1 MSRTAVVTDSNSGI
15 TQKQAGEL
23 GLHVLPMPFIM
34 DGEGFFEDIS
44 LTQEL
49 FYDKLNAGASIS
61 TSQPSLG
68 ALLDLWNKLLKEHD
82 EVVHIPMS
90 SGLSASY
97 ESAAILS
104 REFEGRVQVADN
116 KRISVTQRQSALEA
130 KALANTGLGA
140 KEIKTRLE
148 ETGMDSSIYI
158 MVNTLKYLKQ
168 GGRITPAVAA
178 IGTLLNIKPVLQI
191 HGGKLDQYAKVRS
204 VKQGR
209 AAIIEAIRNDMNN
222 KHTKYNNPQ
231 NMTLGIA
238 YTYDR
243 NLAMEFKAEVEA
255 AFPGYKTERVDP
267 LSLSVSCHIGPGAL
281 ALTCTRK
288 ITAH

>member
-1 MSRTAVVTDSNSGI
+1 MKRIAIVTDSNSGV
-15 TQKQAGEL
+15 TQSQAAEL
-23 GLHVLPMPFIM
+23 GLHVLPMPFTM

-44 LTQEL
+44 LTQQL
-49 FYDKLNAGASIS
+49 FYEKLNAGASIS

-68 ALLDLWNKLLKEHD
+68 ALLDLWTRLLKDHD
-82 EVVHIPMS
+82 EIVHIPMS

-97 ESAAILS
+97 ESAMILS
-104 REFEGRVQVADN
+104 REFDGRVQVADN
-116 KRISVTQRQSALEA
+116 KRISVTQRQHALEA
-130 KALANTGLGA
+130 KKMAESGMSAG
-140 KEIKTRLE
+140 EIKARLE
-148 ETGMDSSIYI
+148 ETALDSSIYI

-191 HGGKLDQYAKVRS
+191 HGGKLDQYAKVRG

-209 AAIIEAIRNDMNN
+209 AAIIEAVKNDMNTI
-222 KHTKYNNPQ
+222 HSAYNNPQ
-231 NMTLGIA
+231 NMILSIA
-238 YTYDR
+238 YTYD
-243 NLAMEFKAEVEA
+243 LAAAMEFKAEVA
-255 AFPGYKTERVDP
+255 AAIPGYDITNVDP

-288 ITAH
+288 L

>member
-1 MSRTAVVTDSNSGI
+1 MQRTAVVTDSNSGI

-49 FYDKLNAGASIS
+49 FYEKLNAGAAIS

-68 ALLDLWNKLLKEHD
+68 ALLDLWNRLLKDHD

-104 REFEGRVQVADN
+104 REFDGRVQVADN

-130 KALANTGLGA
+130 KTLAESGLGA
-140 KEIKTRLE
+140 MEIKKRLE
-148 ETGMDSSIYI
+148 ESGPDSSIYI

-209 AAIIEAIRNDMNN
+209 AAIIEAIHNDMNN
-222 KHTKYNNPQ
+222 KHAKYSNPQ

-243 NLAMEFKAEVEA
+243 NLAMDFKDEVEA
-255 AFPGYKTERVDP
+255 AFPGYNVERVDP

-288 ITAH
+288 IV